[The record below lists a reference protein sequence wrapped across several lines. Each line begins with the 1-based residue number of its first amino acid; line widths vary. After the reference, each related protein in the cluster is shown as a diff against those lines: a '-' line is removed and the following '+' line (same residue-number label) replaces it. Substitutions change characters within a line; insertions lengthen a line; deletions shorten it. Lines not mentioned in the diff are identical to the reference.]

1 MFAHSSFIIHPSS
14 FFMDI
19 RTLQNFL
26 QLASTLNYRRTAE
39 GILIAQPALSRQ
51 IIQLEEELGATLF
64 NRTKRS
70 VELTEAGVFFK
81 SEIECIL
88 QQLDEI
94 CRQTGQIHRGEAGEI
109 RIGHASSSMTTVLPK
124 ILVALRK
131 CYPNLKMQLT
141 EATNLFE
148 IEALRNRTL
157 DVAFAPNV
165 VVPTDIECRTVYQEN
180 FILILPEDHPLSI
193 ETFTGLAQVAH
204 ENFILPPRLESC
216 GYVETI
222 EAMCQA
228 AGFLPKVDQ
237 QSGHS
242 ATVMRL
248 IEAGLGISIE
258 PKSALSHGDYKLKMI
273 ELVDIPQKA
282 VMKLIWLRERTAAIQ
297 RFLDVV
303 EPFLISQ

>member
-1 MFAHSSFIIHPSS
+1 
-14 FFMDI
+14 MDI

-26 QLASTLNYRRTAE
+26 QLSETLNYRRTAE

-51 IIQLEEELGATLF
+51 IQQLEEELGATLF
-64 NRTKRS
+64 ARTKRS
-70 VELTEAGVFFK
+70 VELTEAGAFFQA
-81 SEIECIL
+81 EIRCIL
-88 QQLDEI
+88 QQMDEI

-109 RIGHASSSMTTVLPK
+109 RIGYASSSMTEVLPK

-131 CYPNLKMQLT
+131 QYPNLKMLLT
-141 EATNLFE
+141 EGTNLFE
-148 IEALRNRTL
+148 IEALQQRTL

-165 VVPTDIECRTVYQEN
+165 VFPSSIESRIVYREN
-180 FILILPEDHPLSI
+180 FILILPENHPLSI
-193 ETFTGLAQVAH
+193 ETFKSLAQVAH

-258 PKSALSHGDYKLKMI
+258 PKSALSHGDYKLKTI
-273 ELVDIPQKA
+273 ELTHIPQKA
-282 VMKLIWLRERTAAIQ
+282 VMKMIWLRERTAAIQ
-297 RFLDVV
+297 RFLEVA
-303 EPFLISQ
+303 EPFLLEKL

>member
-1 MFAHSSFIIHPSS
+1 
-14 FFMDI
+14 MDI

-26 QLASTLNYRRTAE
+26 QLSDTLNYRRTAE

-51 IIQLEEELGATLF
+51 IQQLEAELGATLF
-64 NRTKRS
+64 ARTKRS

-81 SEIECIL
+81 AEIACIL
-88 QQLDEI
+88 QQMDEI

-109 RIGHASSSMTTVLPK
+109 RIGYASSSMTEALPK

-131 CYPNLKMQLT
+131 QYPNLKMLLT
-141 EATNLFE
+141 EGTNLFE
-148 IEALRNRTL
+148 IEALQQRTL

-165 VVPTDIECRTVYQEN
+165 VFPSSIESRIVYREN
-180 FILILPEDHPLSI
+180 FILILPENHPLSI
-193 ETFTGLAQVAH
+193 ETFKSLAQVAH

-222 EAMCQA
+222 EAMCQS

-258 PKSALSHGDYKLKMI
+258 PKSALSHGDYKLKTI
-273 ELVDIPQKA
+273 ELTHIPQKA
-282 VMKLIWLRERTAAIQ
+282 VMKMIWLRERTAAIQ
-297 RFLDVV
+297 RFLEVA
-303 EPFLISQ
+303 EPFLLEKL

>member
-1 MFAHSSFIIHPSS
+1 
-14 FFMDI
+14 MDI

-26 QLASTLNYRRTAE
+26 QLSATLNYRRTAE

-70 VELTEAGVFFK
+70 VELTEAGAFFRV
-81 SEIECIL
+81 EIERIL

-94 CRQTGQIHRGEAGEI
+94 CRQTGEIHRGEAGEI
-109 RIGHASSSMTTVLPK
+109 RIGYASSSMTEALPK
-124 ILVALRK
+124 ILVALRSQ
-131 CYPNLKMQLT
+131 YPNLRVLLS
-141 EATNLFE
+141 EGTNRFE
-148 IEALRNRTL
+148 IEALKHRTL
-157 DVAFAPNV
+157 DVAFAPNIIL
-165 VVPTDIECRTVYQEN
+165 PTDLESRTLYQEN
-180 FILILPEDHPLSI
+180 FILILPENHPLSI
-193 ETFTGLAQVAH
+193 ETFSSLAQVAH
-204 ENFILPPRLESC
+204 EQFILPPRPESC

-228 AGFLPKVDQ
+228 AGFLPKVAQ

-248 IEAGLGISIE
+248 VEAGFGISIE
-258 PKSALSHGDYKLKMI
+258 PKSALTHGSYKVKTI
-273 ELVDIPQKA
+273 ELTDIPQKA
-282 VMKLIWLRERTAAIQ
+282 VMKMIWLRERTAGIQ

-303 EPFLISQ
+303 EPFLLENLA